1 MTATQARQRLG
12 TILSRVLQ
20 GEDIGIV
27 HSRSG
32 KIIALRP
39 VEVYS
44 EDYALIEYGLTE
56 KELKGA
62 IHNINKPARH
72 EAGSGG
78 PDVAAIPSWRKRTNG
93 PSRRCSLRLQ
103 FCIQNQAPAFFDFQL
118 SDLALIA
125 EPAGSVL
132 VRPKNYRS

>member
-1 MTATQARQRLG
+1 MTATRARQNLG

-27 HSRSG
+27 HSGTG

-44 EDYALIEYGLTE
+44 EDSALIEYGITE

-62 IHNINKPARH
+62 ITNINKAARH
-72 EAGSGG
+72 EKTTRWDGTA
-78 PDVAAIPSWRKRTNG
+78 K
-93 PSRRCSLRLQ
+93 SLR
-103 FCIQNQAPAFFDFQL
+103 
-118 SDLALIA
+118 
-125 EPAGSVL
+125 
-132 VRPKNYRS
+132 R

>member
-27 HSRSG
+27 HSGSG

-44 EDYALIEYGLTE
+44 EDYALIEYGLTN
-56 KELKGA
+56 KELKRA
-62 IHNINKPARH
+62 VRNINKKARH
-72 EAGSGG
+72 EKARRWDGTARSLGG
-78 PDVAAIPSWRKRTNG
+78 
-93 PSRRCSLRLQ
+93 
-103 FCIQNQAPAFFDFQL
+103 
-118 SDLALIA
+118 
-125 EPAGSVL
+125 
-132 VRPKNYRS
+132 

>member
-27 HSRSG
+27 HSGSG

-44 EDYALIEYGLTE
+44 EDYALAEYGLTQ
-56 KELKGA
+56 KEMKHA
-62 IHNINKPARH
+62 ETNILSEIKKERK
-72 EAGSGG
+72 AGKLHR
-78 PDVAAIPSWRKRTNG
+78 WR
-93 PSRRCSLRLQ
+93 P
-103 FCIQNQAPAFFDFQL
+103 
-118 SDLALIA
+118 
-125 EPAGSVL
+125 
-132 VRPKNYRS
+132 